1 MALLLENKGEVEVLT
16 NRDNKPLIAA
26 LSCKEREIR
35 IQGKQN
41 QQRLSR

>member
-1 MALLLENKGEVEVLT
+1 MVLLLHNKGEVEVLT
-16 NRDNKPLIAA
+16 NRNNKPLIAA
-26 LSCKEREIR
+26 LSCKEREIH

>member
-1 MALLLENKGEVEVLT
+1 MVLLLQNKGEVEVLT
-16 NRDNKPLIAA
+16 NHDNKQLIVA
-26 LSCKEREIR
+26 LSCKEGEIR